1 MGKGLQYMTSPS
13 GAMKGSSIHV
23 AGWGTFGAWT
33 WETVLKWDP
42 QDKQVGLQLGYITFA
57 IVFVNMFPFIS
68 MPGVYVYIYTYIC
81 IVSLDYII
89 LDLVWFDML
98 YIYMHLIHIIWST
111 WSPWINPATCS
122 VSFRATASAGL
133 RSPALVDEFL
143 VGFRWD
149 VDRNSC
155 AFMGF
160 AVDGIYIDYVGFHVF
175 SWNLDGV

>member
-1 MGKGLQYMTSPS
+1 MTQNHCGKSGSCEGVVMGKGLQYMTSPS

-68 MPGVYVYIYTYIC
+68 IYAWCICVYIYTYIC

-98 YIYMHLIHIIWST
+98 YIYAPYTHHLIYLITMNKSGHLLGEFSGDRLCWPAITRPGW
-111 WSPWINPATCS
+111 WI
-122 VSFRATASAGL
+122 FG
-133 RSPALVDEFL
+133 
-143 VGFRWD
+143 W
-149 VDRNSC
+149 
-155 AFMGF
+155 
-160 AVDGIYIDYVGFHVF
+160 I
-175 SWNLDGV
+175 

>member
-1 MGKGLQYMTSPS
+1 MGDFRSVDLRNCFKVRPPRQASWFTTRLYNLCHCFCQYVPLY
-13 GAMKGSSIHV
+13 IY
-23 AGWGTFGAWT
+23 AWC
-33 WETVLKWDP
+33 
-42 QDKQVGLQLGYITFA
+42 IC
-57 IVFVNMFPFIS
+57 
-68 MPGVYVYIYTYIC
+68 VYIYTYIC

-98 YIYMHLIHIIWST
+98 YIYIYMHLIHIIWST